1 MDEKLQEKNK
11 TKNWRR
17 PETESIFGNEK
28 HSHQKLKPNGCTYH
42 MSTISE
48 LEDGYEY
55 PQCSEGLK
63 TGKYE
68 GDFKRH
74 GMEILKGA
82 IRETEGETIW
92 RDSN

>member
-1 MDEKLQEKNK
+1 MK
-11 TKNWRR
+11 
-17 PETESIFGNEK
+17 ETWNRINFGNEK
-28 HSHQKLKPNGCTYH
+28 YSHQKLNPNGCTYH
-42 MSTISE
+42 MCTISE
-48 LEDGYEY
+48 PDDGYEY

-74 GMEILKGA
+74 GMEILDGA

-92 RDSN
+92 IDSN

>member
-1 MDEKLQEKNK
+1 MKTYKKRIRQKTEGDLKQNQFLEMKN
-11 TKNWRR
+11 T
-17 PETESIFGNEK
+17 
-28 HSHQKLKPNGCTYH
+28 SHQKLKPNGCTYH
-42 MSTISE
+42 MCTISE

-63 TGKYE
+63 AGKYE

-82 IRETEGETIW
+82 SRETEGETI
-92 RDSN
+92 